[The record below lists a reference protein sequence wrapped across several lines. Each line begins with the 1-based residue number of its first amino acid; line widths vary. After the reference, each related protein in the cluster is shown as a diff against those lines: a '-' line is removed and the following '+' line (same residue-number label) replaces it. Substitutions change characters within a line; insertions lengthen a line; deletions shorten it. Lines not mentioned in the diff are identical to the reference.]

1 MKTRRLFVVLVVA
14 NLVCL
19 AFQFAHGGGAGPADP
34 VAQVVRAK
42 AFELVDD
49 QGRVRAQLRVFP
61 ATNSKN
67 PDGTGGYP
75 ETVLLRLISSK
86 GAPNVKI
93 AATEDGTA
101 CSFAGEDKG
110 YVQIVA
116 RGKEQPF
123 VKVVTKDGQERV
135 LK

>member
-1 MKTRRLFVVLVVA
+1 MKLRRLFVVLVVL

-19 AFQFAHGGGAGPADP
+19 AFQFAKGGAGQAEP
-34 VAQVVRAK
+34 VAPVVRAK

-49 QGRVRAQLRVFP
+49 QGRVRAMLKVFP
-61 ATNSKN
+61 ATNAKL
-67 PDGTGGYP
+67 PDGTIGYP
-75 ETVLLRLISSK
+75 ETVLLRLITSK

-101 CSFAGEDKG
+101 CSFASEKG
-110 YVQIVA
+110 YVQVVS
-116 RGKEQPF
+116 RGKDDPA
-123 VKVVTKDGQERV
+123 VKVVPKDGQEHV

>member
-1 MKTRRLFVVLVVA
+1 MKLQRLFIVLVAV

-19 AFQFAHGGGAGPADP
+19 AFQFAKARPTEADP
-34 VAQVVRAK
+34 IAPVLRAR

-49 QGRVRAQLRVFP
+49 QGRVRAQLSVFP
-61 ATNSKN
+61 ATNAKM
-67 PDGTGGYP
+67 PDGTTGYP

-86 GAPNVKI
+86 GAPNVKL

-101 CSFAGEDKG
+101 CSFASEKG
-110 YVQIVA
+110 YVQIIS
-116 RGKEQPF
+116 RGKEEPS
-123 VKVVTKDGQERV
+123 VKVHTKDGQEHV

>member
-1 MKTRRLFVVLVVA
+1 MKLQRLFIVLVAV

-19 AFQFAHGGGAGPADP
+19 AFQFAKARPTEADP
-34 VAQVVRAK
+34 IAPVLRAR

-49 QGRVRAQLRVFP
+49 QGRVRAQLKVFP
-61 ATNSKN
+61 AQPDAKM
-67 PDGTGGYP
+67 PDGTTGYP

-86 GAPNVKI
+86 GAPNVKL

-101 CSFAGEDKG
+101 CSFASDKG
-110 YVQIVA
+110 YVQIIS
-116 RGKEQPF
+116 RGKEEPS
-123 VKVVTKDGQERV
+123 VKVHTKDGQEHV